1 MNANQQ
7 LRQIIGNFITINCC
21 QWKTYSM
28 VIFPNM
34 SMRTRKK
41 NTCTVQAILRRSMC
55 YDGQHTWRK
64 YWVEVFATVALQMTG
79 TAPSKQHPFVFLPYR
94 GCQLH
99 PFTSTAHNSGF
110 AVNTNRIYSRPRS
123 QITALISRLW
133 DAREIIPL
141 CLCRMTNT
149 SATIVDNSLV
159 LHWQQRN
166 WSITNLSKT
175 LNLSSYK
182 KTHSTRWCIQNSFP
196 CSINNKNFRPD
207 RESIWFARASEFV
220 GWVCE
225 IPNWRCAL
233 CRKEIEFYKMAWI
246 IWVHREVVFIFM
258 EWTEQHHN
266 SQVGFRL
273 KNPSQL
279 EKFYCRQKNRLQ
291 DFIHQSESI
300 IQIPYDWRHLFLL
313 LQSSISTLGMKL
325 FSLKHNVWCIE
336 DVDVWSEM
344 KDTG

>member
-1 MNANQQ
+1 MPISSSAR
-7 LRQIIGNFITINCC
+7 LLEISLPSIAASERLIPWSYFQICLWERGR
-21 QWKTYSM
+21 
-28 VIFPNM
+28 
-34 SMRTRKK
+34 RTLARFRPF
-41 NTCTVQAILRRSMC
+41 LRRSMC

-99 PFTSTAHNSGF
+99 PFTSTDHSSGF

-123 QITALISRLW
+123 QFTALISRLW

-175 LNLSSYK
+175 PNLSSYK

-246 IWVHREVVFIFM
+246 IWVHQEVVFIFM

-273 KNPSQL
+273 KNPFQL

-291 DFIHQSESI
+291 KRLYTSI
-300 IQIPYDWRHLFLL
+300 WVDYSVSPVRLASLIPLVAGLP
-313 LQSSISTLGMKL
+313 STHFGD
-325 FSLKHNVWCIE
+325 E
-336 DVDVWSEM
+336 R
-344 KDTG
+344 T